1 MTERKR
7 SKAEERSY
15 AALLHEIE
23 ELKQWEE
30 LRVME
35 KANRDRKL
43 KERMIPPAWARVERD
58 VPVRPK
64 KIRVTAAY
72 DEELVK
78 WFRAMGHNYQARM
91 NAVLRTYMKA
101 VVSKEILSH
110 GDLDWKGDEIW
121 GLPDKRK

>member
-1 MTERKR
+1 MTDRKR
-7 SKAEERSY
+7 NASQEIAYLELMNELDDMERWLKNSR
-15 AALLHEIE
+15 
-23 ELKQWEE
+23 LKQQ
-30 LRVME
+30 L
-35 KANRDRKL
+35 
-43 KERMIPPAWARVERD
+43 IPPDWRRIERD

-64 KIRVTAAY
+64 KERLTACFDA
-72 DEELVK
+72 DVVK
-78 WFRAMGHNYQARM
+78 WFRNMGHGYQARM